1 MALWSRIQSFFRRGG
16 RADPLVRVS
25 DDGFDL
31 LDGATQAVIR
41 SVRWADVAK
50 IQTYKLDLFTT
61 DCICLLF
68 ESRSGRPPV
77 QVSEEWKGFSDLFDP
92 LTAAFP
98 SIPQNWYMEVMTP
111 AFKTKQA
118 VLYDATRLHSK
129 VAV

>member
-16 RADPLVRVS
+16 RADPLVRVC
-25 DDGFDL
+25 DEGFDL
-31 LDGATQAVIR
+31 LDAATQAVIR

-50 IQTYKLDLFTT
+50 VQTYKLDLLTT

-68 ESRSGRPPV
+68 ESRSGQPPV
-77 QVSEEWKGFSDLFDP
+77 QVSEEWKGFSDLFGP

-98 SIPQNWYMEVMTP
+98 SIPQNWYLDVMTP
-111 AFKTKQA
+111 AFETKRT
-118 VLYDATRLHSK
+118 VWYDAARPHST